1 MMTKTTALTQSDIPG
16 LKLMRRGKVRDVYDL
31 GDKLLIV
38 ATDRLSAFDYI
49 LPTPIPEKGR
59 ILTQISGFWFK
70 KTKELVPNHFI
81 TDELPYIQKIV
92 GSSIKLD
99 PALYDGRCTLA
110 WKAERIDAECVAR
123 GYLAGSGWKE
133 YKANGLVCG
142 HKLPTGLQEASK
154 LPEPI
159 FTPATKNDSGHD
171 ENISREKLSELV
183 GIETAKELE
192 RLTIK
197 LYNFASAYL
206 RERGLILADTKFEFG
221 RRDGGLIL
229 IDEMLTPDSSRVWIE
244 SKYKVGSSP
253 ASYDKQFVRDHLES
267 VGWNKQPPVPELP
280 AEVAEG
286 TARRY
291 NEFYENLLKA

>member
-1 MMTKTTALTQSDIPG
+1 MQVLTQSDIPG
-16 LKLMRRGKVRDVYDL
+16 LKLLRRGKVRDVYDL

-70 KTKELVPNHFI
+70 KTKGLVPNHFI
-81 TDELPYIQKIV
+81 TDELPYIQKAL
-92 GSSIKLD
+92 GSSVKLD

-110 WKAERIDAECVAR
+110 WKAERLDAECVAR
-123 GYLAGSGWKE
+123 GYIAGSGWKE
-133 YKANGLVCG
+133 YRQTGRVCG
-142 HKLPTGLQEASK
+142 HVLPAGLSEASK

-171 ENISREKLSELV
+171 ENISREKLAEMI
-183 GIETAKELE
+183 GKDTALELE

-197 LYNFASAYL
+197 LYNYASSFL

-221 RRDGGLIL
+221 RKDGQLIV
-229 IDEMLTPDSSRVWIE
+229 IDEMLTPDSSRVWSE
-244 SKYKVGSSP
+244 LRYKVGSSP
-253 ASYDKQFVRDHLES
+253 ASYDKQYVRDHLER

-291 NEFYENLLKA
+291 NEFFEKLLKP